1 MKIVLVSERESLRK
15 QISTHFH
22 PQGLEIIQYWNPIKA
37 MDNLEEID
45 PDVVLFSAKDFPR
58 HWKPFL
64 TFLRSI
70 RDREQVVFVVLTG
83 DDFDAEEATKAQHI
97 GVSGLV
103 HENLEDRSELGR
115 LREIVA
121 RYKEIN
127 EVRKEKR
134 YVPDEH
140 DRVGFLFC
148 HPVTLQAVSGAI
160 DDISNYGLR
169 FRPEEPDLVQD
180 IEAGT
185 RVPGCSLR
193 IGDKILS
200 LSCEVVRNEES
211 LSLSFVGLADE
222 EEGQIGRYLK
232 QHVNRELEDVTQTVG

>member
-15 QISTHFH
+15 HITTHFH

-70 RDREQVVFVVLTG
+70 RDRDQVVFVVLKG
-83 DDFDAEEATKAQHI
+83 DDFDAEEASKAQHI
-97 GVSGLV
+97 GANGLV

-115 LREIVA
+115 LREIVV
-121 RYKEIN
+121 RYKDIN

-134 YVPDEH
+134 YVPDEN

-148 HPVTLQAVSGAI
+148 HPVTLQAVSGAV

-169 FRPEEPDLVQD
+169 FRPEQPELVQD
-180 IEAGT
+180 IQPGT

-193 IGDKILS
+193 IGDEILS
-200 LSCEVVRNEES
+200 LSCEVVRNDQA
-211 LSLSFVGLADE
+211 LSLSFAGLNE
-222 EEGQIGRYLK
+222 EEEERIGRYLR
-232 QHVNRELEDVTQTVG
+232 QHINRELEGVTHAVG

>member
-15 QISTHFH
+15 HIETHFH

-70 RDREQVVFVVLTG
+70 RDRDKVVFVVLKG
-83 DDFDAEEATKAQHI
+83 DDFDAEEASKAQHI
-97 GVSGLV
+97 GANGLV

-115 LREIVA
+115 LREIVV
-121 RYKEIN
+121 RYKDIN

-148 HPVTLQAVSGAI
+148 HPVTLQAVSGTV

-169 FRPEEPDLVQD
+169 FRPEQPELVQD
-180 IEAGT
+180 IQPET

-193 IGDKILS
+193 IGDEILS
-200 LSCEVVRNEES
+200 LGCEVVRNDQA
-211 LSLSFVGLADE
+211 LSLSFTGLNE
-222 EEGQIGRYLK
+222 EEEERIGRYLK
-232 QHVNRELEDVTQTVG
+232 QHINRELEGVTHAAG